1 MSGRELAPA
10 VFYTGDCMN
19 CNEAIEYIHSLE
31 KFGIKPGMERINAL
45 CAALGNPQD
54 KLKIIHVAGTNGK
67 GSTSTMISNILRK
80 SGYNTGLF
88 ISPYVTDFRERIQY
102 NGNMIEKNEL
112 ADCVE
117 KVKDAVDK
125 LLLQDIQPTEF
136 EAVTAAAFLYFEKKK
151 CDFVVLE
158 VGLGGRLDSTNIINA
173 PYVSVI
179 TSISLDHTA
188 ILGDTI
194 EKIANEK
201 CGIIKFGAET
211 VVYPFQDESAMNVIK
226 NTCEKKHNSLRIPD
240 VTGIIIGEEDIDG
253 TEVEY
258 CGIKYKLPLAG
269 KHMVY
274 NSCTAIEAV
283 KSLERFNICISD
295 EMIKSGIESSV
306 MPARME
312 LLRKKPVIILDGGH
326 NEGCALA
333 LSAFIRKHLK
343 NKRIIILSSLMADKD
358 YETYLKT
365 VVPYA
370 ETFIATKA
378 DVPRALPSDELMNTA
393 SLYCKNCYEF
403 SESSKAVKAAVN
415 ITQPDDALI
424 ICGSFYLAGE
434 IRNYLL
440 NL

>member
-1 MSGRELAPA
+1 
-10 VFYTGDCMN
+10 MN

-31 KFGIKPGMERINAL
+31 KFGIKPGMERIRAL

-80 SGYNTGLF
+80 GGYNTGLF

-112 ADCVE
+112 AECVE
-117 KVKDAVDK
+117 KVKSAIEM
-125 LLLQDIQPTEF
+125 LAENDIQPTEF

-194 EKIANEK
+194 EKIAAEK

-211 VVYPFQDESAMNVIK
+211 VVYPFQDEKAMEVIRK
-226 NTCEKKHNSLRIPD
+226 TCTDKHNSLRIPD
-240 VTGIIIGEEDIDG
+240 IAALSVGEEKIDG
-253 TEVEY
+253 TQVDY
-258 CGIKYKLPLAG
+258 CGLSYKLPLAG
-269 KHMVY
+269 MHMVY

-283 KSLERFNICISD
+283 KSLERFNIKISD
-295 EMIKSGIESSV
+295 NAIISGIESSV

-312 LLRKKPVIILDGGH
+312 LLRTKPVIILDGGH
-326 NEGCALA
+326 NEGCAKA
-333 LSAFIRKHLK
+333 LSSFIEKHLK
-343 NKRIIILSSLMADKD
+343 DKRIVMLSSLMADKD
-358 YETYLKT
+358 YETYLKS
-365 VVPYA
+365 VVPYC

-378 DVPRALPSDELMNTA
+378 DVPRALSSDELMKSA
-393 SLYCKNCYEF
+393 SAYCNNCHVI
-403 SESSKAVKAAVN
+403 SDPAKAVKAAVN
-415 ITQPDDALI
+415 ITHPEDALI
-424 ICGSFYLAGE
+424 VCGSFYLAGE

-440 NL
+440 D

>member
-1 MSGRELAPA
+1 
-10 VFYTGDCMN
+10 MN

-31 KFGIKPGMERINAL
+31 KFGIKPGMERIRAL
-45 CAALGNPQD
+45 CNALGNPQE

-80 SGYNTGLF
+80 SGYNTGLY

-112 ADCVE
+112 AECVE
-117 KVKDAVDK
+117 SVKAAIEM
-125 LLLQDIQPTEF
+125 LSAQDIQPTEF

-194 EKIANEK
+194 EKIAAEK

-211 VVYPFQDESAMNVIK
+211 VAYPFQDEKAMAVIEK
-226 NTCEKKHNSLRIPD
+226 TCVDKHNSLRIPD
-240 VTGIIIGEEDIDG
+240 VSSLSVGEEKIDG
-253 TEVEY
+253 TLVDY
-258 CGIKYKLPLAG
+258 CGITYKLPLAG
-269 KHMVY
+269 MHMVY
-274 NSCTAIEAV
+274 NSCTAIETI
-283 KSLERFNICISD
+283 KSLERFNIKISD
-295 EMIKSGIESSV
+295 ESIKSGIESSV

-312 LLRKKPVIILDGGH
+312 LLRAKPVVILDGGH

-333 LSAFIRKHLK
+333 LLSFIEKHLK
-343 NKRIIILSSLMADKD
+343 NKRIIMLSSLMADKD
-358 YETYLKT
+358 YNSYLKT

-378 DVPRALPSDELMNTA
+378 DVPRALSSDELMQSA
-393 SLYCKNCYEF
+393 SAFCENCHDI
-403 SESSKAVKAAVN
+403 SDPAKAVKAAVN
-415 ITQPDDALI
+415 ITHPEDALI
-424 ICGSFYLAGE
+424 VCGSFYLAGE